1 MIIKEEKEKKERKN
15 VGVHALARM
24 WVCYPYTNHEV
35 NHGAIWLYY
44 LPFGRG
50 GGGSMWQLILSTLII
65 HLVLFA
71 LVKFQICY
79 PARPTH
85 NLCLWDGIT
94 NVPKMSRKIKQPNL
108 ARGNCYICLFFP
120 STYMKDMCPIGWW
133 LICLNW
139 IPLDTFRIFEATL
152 ICAIRLPMP
161 INQHPQYSKYLLLQI
176 TKYMIFLLR
185 LLYMWANK
193 VVRLYIYIF
202 YPR

>member
-1 MIIKEEKEKKERKN
+1 M
-15 VGVHALARM
+15 HL
-24 WVCYPYTNHEV
+24 HECGFV
-35 NHGAIWLYY
+35 IHTLIMRLTMVQYGCITFLSE
-44 LPFGRG
+44 G

-202 YPR
+202 FIQGNW